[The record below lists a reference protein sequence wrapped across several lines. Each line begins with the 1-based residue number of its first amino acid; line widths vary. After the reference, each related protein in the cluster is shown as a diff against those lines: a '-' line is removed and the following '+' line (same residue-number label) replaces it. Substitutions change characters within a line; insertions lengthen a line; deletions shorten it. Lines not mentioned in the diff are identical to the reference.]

1 MEYAT
6 ENITAEELETR
17 LTERVRAGDTR
28 HFVALVEA
36 TDWTTQQPE
45 ALTTAIDLALHLDMS
60 RLAVKLAEMGGRL
73 FPDHERVQQ
82 AARVLAAPAKT
93 RISKRRPIKGKRA
106 SMDWFQKHATE
117 YRGQWVAVR
126 DGQLVQSAQSFETLI
141 ETIGRD
147 NDLLDTIITR
157 VL

>member
-1 MEYAT
+1 MAYTT
-6 ENITAEELETR
+6 ENITTEELETR
-17 LTERVRAGDTR
+17 LAERVRAGDTR

-36 TDWTTQQPE
+36 TDWTTQRPE

-82 AARVLAAPAKT
+82 AARVLAAPAQA
-93 RISKRRPIKGKRA
+93 RVVSQPRVKGLAASRA
-106 SMDWFQKHATE
+106 WLYDHADH

-126 DGQLVQSAQSFETLI
+126 EGKLLGAAPSLEALISVIGQNEDTVS
-141 ETIGRD
+141 TIV
-147 NDLLDTIITR
+147 TR
-157 VL
+157 IL